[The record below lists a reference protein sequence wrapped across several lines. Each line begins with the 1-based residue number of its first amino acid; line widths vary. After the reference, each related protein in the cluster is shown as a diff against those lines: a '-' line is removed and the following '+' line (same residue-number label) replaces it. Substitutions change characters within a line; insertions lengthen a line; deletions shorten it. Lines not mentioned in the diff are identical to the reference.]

1 MSILDIDENIKNVDK
16 TRGVLRG
23 DFLASFDEDIYSFLE
38 SCKEFTLMDEHN
50 RLSAFKRNKVLRSF
64 GNLWGLPES
73 LIHSCTAE
81 YYQTP
86 FTDIKLTGCLLK
98 KINRYISQWISEH
111 NLNEYLHIINT
122 HYIQIGEDVYS
133 GLRVIVES
141 ELIYGYFRILDI
153 VPVLLDNNKYQLSIE
168 ILVKH

>member
-16 TRGVLRG
+16 TRDVFRG
-23 DFLASFDEDIYSFLE
+23 DFLTNFNEDVFSFLE
-38 SCKEFTLMDEHN
+38 SCKEFSLIDEHN

-64 GNLWGLPES
+64 RNLHGLPES
-73 LIHSCTAE
+73 LIHNCTAE

-98 KINRYISQWISEH
+98 KINRYINQWISEH
-111 NLNEYLHIINT
+111 KLNEYLHIINT

-141 ELIYGYFRILDI
+141 ELIYEGFRVLDI
-153 VPVLLDNNKYQLSIE
+153 VPVLLDKNKYQLSIE